1 MKKLI
6 ALVFALVCVL
16 GLCACDSKKDIPF
29 DDTDVFLVGKVI
41 EVHDSYLL
49 VEVTDKGNTSFSIG
63 AKVEVS
69 TNVSSADGCPNFV
82 AEEYAKIL
90 YDGKVATENPPGRLE
105 AHSIYKTDKNG
116 MKINAI
122 DKDILPFEKVNEC
135 SQEELDEKLIGI
147 SREDLLAIWGE
158 PDGHLSGFW
167 GDTWQLDNE
176 KGEHIIVY
184 YDKDGIVENVKVK
197 DLSE

>member
-6 ALVFALVCVL
+6 ALVLAFVCVL

-29 DDTDVFLVGKVI
+29 D
-41 EVHDSYLL
+41 
-49 VEVTDKGNTSFSIG
+49 
-63 AKVEVS
+63 
-69 TNVSSADGCPNFV
+69 
-82 AEEYAKIL
+82 
-90 YDGKVATENPPGRLE
+90 
-105 AHSIYKTDKNG
+105 
-116 MKINAI
+116 
-122 DKDILPFEKVNEC
+122 LPFERVNEC
-135 SQEELDEKLIGI
+135 GQEELDEKLIGI